1 MVVKKMEISIPINTI
16 IISIFIGY
24 MYHYLKSDCYM
35 DVISFKSLILG
46 VIAGFLII
54 FITLILTLINTPFFN
69 ISYIPIYYILII
81 ETIGLSIVLVVV
93 GGLLAIPIKNF
104 IISYKQKRS

>member
-1 MVVKKMEISIPINTI
+1 MEISIPVNTI

-24 MYHYLKSDCYM
+24 IYHYLKSDCYM
-35 DVISFKSLILG
+35 DVISFKSLLLG
-46 VIAGFLII
+46 VISGFLII

-69 ISYIPIYYILII
+69 ISDILLFFSILII
-81 ETIGLSIVLVVV
+81 ESIGFSIVLVVV

-104 IISYKQKRS
+104 IISYKQKKS

>member
-1 MVVKKMEISIPINTI
+1 MEISIPVNTI

-46 VIAGFLII
+46 VISGFLII

-69 ISYIPIYYILII
+69 ISDILLFFSILII
-81 ETIGLSIVLVVV
+81 ESIGFSIVLVVV

-104 IISYKQKRS
+104 IISYKQKKS